1 MHEEIFHGDITEGE
15 EMAKTTYSGNPETR
29 NALKLLR
36 EAASRIAESGIRIE
50 RAFLFGSFARG
61 QVGKWSDI
69 DVAFVSPDYRPSD
82 PKQWARIATICQK
95 VDVRMEPVI
104 YHPNDFP
111 NKDPLA
117 AVIRRTGISLP
128 LR

>member
-1 MHEEIFHGDITEGE
+1 
-15 EMAKTTYSGNPETR
+15 MAKTTYRGNPETR

-61 QVGKWSDI
+61 QARKWSDI

-95 VDVRMEPVI
+95 IDVRMEPVV